1 MRGGLSY
8 KSQCTKRPD
17 GASGSSTI
25 NARPLVALGTSVHA
39 SGGEMFPPRLEYL
52 SGMTPSFWKPR
63 LVSLKLILPPLSRRP
78 SPGALLH
85 RGPVHQLVEIA
96 PVAAEGCVLHHK
108 GQIVL
113 LEFFKPLVP
122 GNLLQLLLAA
132 VAWTS

>member
-52 SGMTPSFWKPR
+52 SGMTPSFWKLR
-63 LVSLKLILPPLSRRP
+63 LVSFKLILPPLSRRP
-78 SPGALLH
+78 SAGTLLDRGAF
-85 RGPVHQLVEIA
+85 HQFVEIA
-96 PVAAEGCVLHHK
+96 PLAAGRYILHHQ
-108 GQIVL
+108 GQVVL
-113 LEFFKPLVP
+113 VEFFKPLVP
-122 GNLLQLLLAA
+122 
-132 VAWTS
+132 